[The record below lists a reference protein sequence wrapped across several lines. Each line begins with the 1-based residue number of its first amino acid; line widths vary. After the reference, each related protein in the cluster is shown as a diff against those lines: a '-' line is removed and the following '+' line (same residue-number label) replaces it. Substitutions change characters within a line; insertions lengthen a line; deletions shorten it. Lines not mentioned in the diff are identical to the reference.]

1 MRSVSPLEGKTTD
14 RRAGCGRSA
23 SPVRREG
30 GPGNWLSLPLFV
42 QHVRRQMTGSVAGHD
57 GVRQCYGRLV

>member
-30 GPGNWLSLPLFV
+30 GPGNWLSLPLLSP
-42 QHVRRQMTGSVAGHD
+42 HVLNEMTGSVAGHD
-57 GVRQCYGRLV
+57 GVRQCFGPLV